1 MIVAALTLSVLA
13 FVAVLRLT
21 GAVTVARTAAATA
34 RDAARGLRTPGLEDD
49 AKEAL
54 SRRAAVELFGSF
66 VRIAGIGVLALGLS
80 FAVVGLGA
88 AAGLYDLAAAVA
100 LAGGWP
106 FIVGASAAA
115 TLAWVLF
122 DRIARRFP

>member
-1 MIVAALTLSVLA
+1 MIVAALTLSVVG
-13 FVAVLRLT
+13 FVAVLRFA
-21 GAVTVARTAAATA
+21 GAVTVARAAAATA
-34 RDAARGLRTPGLEDD
+34 RDAAKVLRSGLDD
-49 AKEAL
+49 DEKEAL
-54 SRRAAVELFGSF
+54 SRRAAVELFMSF
-66 VRIAGIGVLALGLS
+66 VRIAAIGLLALGLS

-115 TLAWVLF
+115 TLAWVLI
-122 DRIARRFP
+122 DRIARRFA